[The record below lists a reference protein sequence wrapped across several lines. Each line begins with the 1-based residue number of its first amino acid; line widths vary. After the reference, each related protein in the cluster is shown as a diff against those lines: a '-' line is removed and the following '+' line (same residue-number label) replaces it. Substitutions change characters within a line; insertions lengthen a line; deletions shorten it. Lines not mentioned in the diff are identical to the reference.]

1 MFGKKGSKDGK
12 VAKIFTSKNEE
23 REIKTK
29 DESEDWMKDY
39 EGQLAI
45 DVYQTNDDVLIKAP
59 IAGVKP
65 EDLDVSVTDGV
76 LTIKGERKQEETI
89 KEQDFFAQECYWGA
103 FARQFTL
110 PTGIDSEKTAASL
123 KNGVL
128 TIKIPKEEKT
138 KTRTIQINAEEE

>member
-1 MFGKKGSKDGK
+1 MFGKKDGK
-12 VAKIFTSKNEE
+12 VSKIFASKNDEKK
-23 REIKTK
+23 IKTR
-29 DESEDWMKDY
+29 DESEDWMQDY

-65 EDLDVSVTDGV
+65 ENLDVSVTDGI
-76 LTIKGERKQEETI
+76 LTIKGERKQEETV
-89 KEQDFFAQECYWGA
+89 KDQDFFAQECYWGA

-110 PTGIDSEKTAASL
+110 PTGIDSEKTNASL

>member
-1 MFGKKGSKDGK
+1 MFGKKDSKVTKMFAAGE
-12 VAKIFTSKNEE
+12 NEKT
-23 REIKTK
+23 IHTK
-29 DESEDWMKDY
+29 DESEDWLKDY

-45 DVYQTNDDVLIKAP
+45 DVYQTNDDVIIKAP

-76 LTIKGERKQEETI
+76 LTLKGERKQEETI
-89 KEQDFFAQECYWGA
+89 KEPDYFAQECYWGS

-110 PTGIDSEKTAASL
+110 PAGIDSEKTAASL

-128 TIKIPKEEKT
+128 TVRIPKEEKT
-138 KTRTIQINAEEE
+138 KTRTIQISAEE